1 MAKTTIGKVLEKYLL
16 KKLNSIYEIDAEIAI
31 GAYEGTLSRED
42 IEKLRKK
49 LNNSTK
55 TLEEMEKQLESYEK
69 VIDVADFTIDKQEKL
84 AFIPI
89 ATPVGPQPSPAIPLL
104 VREKSKE
111 TSEDLTEV
119 IKEQGKS
126 SVKAALDVLLNARD
140 TLENLGKK

>member
-104 VREKSKE
+104 IREKSKE

>member
-1 MAKTTIGKVLEKYLL
+1 MAKTTMGKVLEKYLQ

-55 TLEEMEKQLESYEK
+55 TLEEMNKQLESYEK
-69 VIDVADFTIDKQEKL
+69 VIDAADFTIDKQEKL
-84 AFIPI
+84 AFLPI

-126 SVKAALDVLLNARD
+126 SVKMALDTLINARN